1 MIAFHAASTVPPSG
15 TSTSSRSCPVASR
28 YRAKRRTRTRTCCWL
43 EAVGLTAAAGRL
55 DVRVLDGKPGAH
67 HVVLHEVDLAPAQVR
82 CTVLVDVDLDALG
95 RFDTFVGGVLLVF
108 PAELIRHPGAA
119 PPDNADT
126 QPPLGLALLEPQ
138 LGDFLGC
145 RVGHRDHSIL
155 P

>member
-67 HVVLHEVDLAPAQVR
+67 HIVLYEVDLATAQVR
-82 CTVLVDVDLDALG
+82 CTVLVDVDLDAL
-95 RFDTFVGGVLLVF
+95 RSFDNAIVSVLLVF
-108 PAELIRHPGAA
+108 PAELIQHPGAA
-119 PPDNADT
+119 TPDDADT
-126 QPPLGLALLEPQ
+126 QAPLGLALLDPQ
-138 LGDFLGC
+138 LGHFVGG
-145 RVGHRDHSIL
+145 RVGHRGL
-155 P
+155 LMLQ